1 MLFPTTFIS
10 ASEKI
15 GVGLKKQ
22 AANFLF
28 NFTLREGLWDIPVLT
43 FFPVQYEGI
52 LAIWAMKIQTEIILN
67 KAPESGLIYNML
79 SILFY
84 FFWLILSVL
93 FIHAPQ
99 TVLYYQ
105 PSVKLLPSYKYFIH
119 KVYTISH

>member
-10 ASEKI
+10 ASEKK

-22 AANFLF
+22 AANFFLF
-28 NFTLREGLWDIPVLT
+28 NFTLREELSDIPVLT
-43 FFPVQYEGI
+43 FFPVPNEGI

-67 KAPESGLIYNML
+67 KAPESGFIYNVL

-84 FFWLILSVL
+84 FFGLILSVL

-99 TVLYYQ
+99 TV
-105 PSVKLLPSYKYFIH
+105 
-119 KVYTISH
+119 